1 MPALRLRAV
10 AAAALA
16 CAVSGAFAADA
27 APPLRAAHP
36 MLALPESGAA
46 GERAI
51 ELLGANLPA
60 VAAAYGKTPEALRA
74 LLAGDRSVRL
84 DATGHLYVV
93 EELDAPIPPSQH
105 PLAQTT
111 PAAPVALDQT
121 FLLHSR
127 PKAQRTVYLNFKG
140 ATLQGTAWN
149 GSTPTIN
156 AQAYD
161 IDGNPGAFSDAELQ
175 RIQGIW
181 QRVAEDYSP
190 FDVDVTTEAPP
201 AARLTRTDANDQEFG
216 TTALVTNHNGVY
228 SCSCGGVAYIG
239 IYDDTSDYYKPAL
252 VFFDMLAGGDEK
264 DVAEAISHEVG
275 HNFGLSHDGTST
287 TGYYGGQGSG
297 PTGWAP
303 IMGVGYY
310 QALVQWSQGE
320 YADANNKE
328 DDIQVIQDHGGP
340 LRKDDHGNTTAK
352 ATPLTAQVSGTQVL
366 LSAKGVIERRADKD
380 VFKFSAGAGASS
392 FTLAPDSR
400 SGNLD
405 ISVKLQD
412 AAGKV
417 LAKSNPIGALGASIA
432 FTLPAAGTYYLSVS
446 GVGEGDP
453 AVTGYSDYGSLG
465 QYAITGSAK
474 AP

>member
-1 MPALRLRAV
+1 MPVPRLHALAV
-10 AAAALA
+10 ALA
-16 CAVSGAFAADA
+16 CAASGAFAA
-27 APPLRAAHP
+27 PPLLRQALP
-36 MLALPESGAA
+36 PLALAESGAS

-51 ELLGANLPA
+51 TLLGERLAA
-60 VAAAYGKTPEALRA
+60 VAAAYGKTPEALREM
-74 LLAGDRSVRL
+74 LRQDRSVHI
-84 DATGHLYVV
+84 DAGGRLYVV
-93 EELDAPIPPSQH
+93 EELDAPIPPAPQ
-105 PLAQTT
+105 PLAQAAQAG
-111 PAAPVALDQT
+111 PAPAALDQT

-127 PKAQRTVYLNFKG
+127 AKAQRTIYLNFKG
-140 ATLQGTAWN
+140 AVLTNTAWN
-149 GSTPTIN
+149 AGNPTID

-175 RIQGIW
+175 RIQGVW
-181 QRVAEDYSP
+181 QRVAEDYAP

-201 AARLTRTDANDQEFG
+201 PARLTRTDANDQEFG
-216 TTALVTNHNGVY
+216 TTALITNHDGVY
-228 SCSCGGVAYIG
+228 ACSCGGIAYLG
-239 IYDDTSDYYKPAL
+239 IYDDTSDFYKPAL
-252 VFFDMLAGGDEK
+252 VFFDMLGGGDEK
-264 DVAEAISHEVG
+264 DVAEAVSHEVG

-310 QALVQWSQGE
+310 QALTQWSQGE
-320 YADANNKE
+320 YKDANNKE

-352 ATPLTAQVSGTQVL
+352 ASPLAVQASGAQAL

-380 VFKFSAGAGASS
+380 VFSFSAGAGAAT
-392 FTLAPDSR
+392 FTLSPDSR

-412 AAGKV
+412 ATGKQ
-417 LAKSNPIGALGASIA
+417 LAKSNPIGATGATISA
-432 FTLPAAGTYYLSVS
+432 TLPAAGTYYLVVT

-453 AVTGYSDYGSLG
+453 ALTGYSDYGSLG
-465 QYAITGSAK
+465 QYAISGSAQ
-474 AP
+474 AH